1 MSHAALGHK
10 ILLHLALAKH
20 HYLRAHSNALLILL
34 TLRLVSQTF
43 LLRQFHPFHHHRQAY
58 LC

>member
-1 MSHAALGHK
+1 MSHATLGHK
-10 ILLHLALAKH
+10 ILLHLAPAMH
-20 HYLRAHSNALLILL
+20 RYRRARSTALLILL

-43 LLRQFHPFHHHRQAY
+43 LLRQFDPFHHHRQAY